1 MDPPFLSSSLDGF
14 GNLIKQKFHRRKG
27 RTLVPSTSL
36 DGDQRGTEE
45 VAAAVAVAIFPSPQ
59 PKTDDDCAFCDGDF
73 DADRDRSDSCD
84 DKKLLDV
91 SFPNRW

>member
-1 MDPPFLSSSLDGF
+1 M
-14 GNLIKQKFHRRKG
+14 
-27 RTLVPSTSL
+27 
-36 DGDQRGTEE
+36 
-45 VAAAVAVAIFPSPQ
+45 AVALFTSPL
-59 PKTDDDCAFCDGDF
+59 KTDDDCAFCDGDF

>member
-1 MDPPFLSSSLDGF
+1 MDRVPPCPLVLP
-14 GNLIKQKFHRRKG
+14 RRLRKYW
-27 RTLVPSTSL
+27 TKVSQEESSTSL
-36 DGDQRGTEE
+36 DGDRRGTEE

-84 DKKLLDV
+84 DKKSLDV